1 MSEYQMTVDTPV
13 KPVVVW
19 LKRDLRLS
27 DHPPLATA
35 MAQKRPIILLYIF
48 EPSLIANP
56 HYSERHWRF
65 VWQSLEDM
73 NRQLADHGGHIHIVW
88 QEALPA
94 LEAIYEATQFDELF
108 SSEEIGIGLTFQRDL
123 EVKSW
128 CKQRNISWFESPTG
142 AVIRPLDNRKNWDE
156 DWQNVM
162 RAPLADIDL
171 EAITWYEIDTPT
183 LSIPASW
190 QTPQK
195 GIQTGGPT
203 LAWKTLDSFYEGR
216 GKDYYRS
223 ISSPLSSRSA
233 CTRLSPY
240 LAWGNISIKEVY
252 QDLLSRW
259 KTGGWKRTL
268 IALSSRLHWHCHF
281 MQKFESECRM
291 EFQHVNRAY
300 EHFPYRQDDQVEADL
315 LAWQQGNTGYPII
328 DACMR
333 ALHKTGY
340 INFRMRA
347 MLVSFLCHHLN
358 IDWRFGVHHLARL
371 FLDFEPGIHYPQ
383 FQMQAGV
390 TGSNAIR
397 IYNPVKQAQDQD
409 PDGEFIRRW
418 VPELAEVP
426 APLIHSPWEM
436 SPMEEALY
444 EFKIGENYPAPIVSL
459 KEAAK
464 AARDRL
470 WGYREQ
476 PNVQQEKQ
484 RILATHV
491 RSNSRAKSRQS
502 KPRKSS

>member
-1 MSEYQMTVDTPV
+1 MSAHRMTEDIAV

-27 DHPPLATA
+27 DHLPLASA
-35 MAQKRPIILLYIF
+35 VAQNRPIILLYIF
-48 EPSLIANP
+48 EPSLIADP

-73 NRQLADHGGHIHIVW
+73 NHQLAEHGGHIHIVW

-94 LEAIYEATQFDELF
+94 LEALHDTTQFDKLF
-108 SSEEIGIGLTFQRDL
+108 SSEEIGIGRTFERDIA
-123 EVKSW
+123 VKSW
-128 CKQRNISWFESPTG
+128 CQKQTICWHESPTG
-142 AVIRPLDNRKNWDE
+142 AVIRPLDNRKNWDD
-156 DWQNVM
+156 DWQTIM
-162 RAPLADIDL
+162 RAPLADINL
-171 EAITWYEIDTPT
+171 EAITWYDIQTQWP
-183 LSIPASW
+183 SIPTSW

-203 LAWKTLDSFYEGR
+203 LAWKTLESFYEGR
-216 GKDYYRS
+216 GKNYYRS

-240 LAWGNISIKEVY
+240 LAWGNISIREVY

-259 KTGGWKRTL
+259 NTAGWKRTL

-291 EFQHVNRAY
+291 ECHPVNRAY
-300 EHFPYRQDDQVEADL
+300 DDFPYRQDDQVEADL
-315 LAWQQGNTGYPII
+315 LAWQQGQTGYPII

-333 ALHKTGY
+333 ALYQTGY

-358 IDWRFGVHHLARL
+358 IDWRLGVHHLARL
-371 FLDFEPGIHYPQ
+371 FLDFEPGIHYQQ

-390 TGSNAIR
+390 TGTNAIR

-444 EFKIGENYPAPIVSL
+444 QFNVGENYPAPIVSL

-491 RSNSRAKSRQS
+491 RSNSQKKSRPS
-502 KPRKSS
+502 KVRTP

>member
-1 MSEYQMTVDTPV
+1 MIIERSLN
-13 KPVVVW
+13 PVVVW

-27 DHPPLATA
+27 DHSPLASAITLG
-35 MAQKRPIILLYIF
+35 RPIILLYIF
-48 EPSLIANP
+48 EPSLIADP
-56 HYSERHWRF
+56 HYDERHWRF
-65 VWQSLEDM
+65 VWQSLEDI
-73 NRQLADHGGHIHIVW
+73 NRQLTKYDSHLHIVW
-88 QEALPA
+88 QNALPA
-94 LEAIYEATQFDELF
+94 MEALYQTTQFDTIF
-108 SSEEIGIGLTFQRDL
+108 SSEEIGISLTFKRDQQIRAWCQQQT
-123 EVKSW
+123 VSW
-128 CKQRNISWFESPTG
+128 QESPTG
-142 AVIRPLDNRKNWDE
+142 AIARGLHNRETWDD
-156 DWQNVM
+156 DWQTIM

-171 EAITWYEIDTPT
+171 KAINWYKIDTPT
-183 LSIPASW
+183 LSIP
-190 QTPQK
+190 TPWKTPKK

-203 LAWKTLDSFYEGR
+203 LAWKTLESFYEGR

-240 LAWGNISIKEVY
+240 LAWGNISLREVY

-259 KTGGWKRTL
+259 KTQGWKRTL
-268 IALSSRLHWHCHF
+268 IALNSRLHWHCHF

-291 EFQHVNRAY
+291 EYQPVNRAY
-300 EHFPYRQDDQVEADL
+300 EQFPYRQDNQVETDL
-315 LAWQQGNTGYPII
+315 FAWQQGITGYPMI

-358 IDWRFGVHHLARL
+358 IDWRLGTHHLARL

-390 TGSNAIR
+390 TGANTIR

-418 VPELAEVP
+418 VPELKEIP
-426 APLIHSPWEM
+426 APLIHAPWEM
-436 SPMEEALY
+436 SPMEETLY
-444 EFKIGENYPAPIVSL
+444 QCTIGEDYPAPLVDL

-464 AARDRL
+464 SARERL
-470 WGYREQ
+470 WSYRAQ
-476 PNVQQEKQ
+476 PNVLQEKY
-484 RILATHV
+484 RILDAHV
-491 RSNSRAKSRQS
+491 RPNSQKKAKRAT
-502 KPRKSS
+502 

>member
-1 MSEYQMTVDTPV
+1 MTTEHAP

-27 DHPPLATA
+27 DHPPLASA
-35 MAQKRPIILLYIF
+35 IASGSPVILLYIF
-48 EPSLIANP
+48 EPSLIADP
-56 HYSERHWRF
+56 HYDERHWRF

-73 NRQLADHGGHIHIVW
+73 HHQLANHGGHLHIVW
-88 QEALPA
+88 QDALSA
-94 LEAIYEATQFDELF
+94 LESLHETTQFDALF
-108 SSEEIGIGLTFQRDL
+108 SSEEIGIGVTFERDL
-123 EVKSW
+123 HIKAW
-128 CKQRNISWFESPTG
+128 CRQQQISWQESPTG
-142 AVIRPLDNRKNWDE
+142 AVFRGLHDRETWDE
-156 DWQNVM
+156 DWQQIM

-171 EAITWYEIDTPT
+171 KAITWYDIDTPT
-183 LSIPASW
+183 PAVPTSW
-190 QTPQK
+190 KNPQK
-195 GIQTGGPT
+195 GIQTGGST
-203 LAWKTLDSFYEGR
+203 LAWKTLGSFYEGR
-216 GKDYYRS
+216 GKDYYRA

-240 LAWGNISIKEVY
+240 LAWGNISLREVY

-259 KTGGWKRTL
+259 KTAGWKRTL

-291 EFQHVNRAY
+291 EYQPVNRAY
-300 EHFPYRQDDQVEADL
+300 EQFPYRQDDRVEADL
-315 LAWQQGNTGYPII
+315 LAWQQGRTGCPMI

-358 IDWRFGVHHLARL
+358 IDWRLGTHHLARL

-390 TGSNAIR
+390 TGANTIR

-409 PDGEFIRRW
+409 PDGAFIRRW
-418 VPELAEVP
+418 VPELQEVP
-426 APLIHSPWEM
+426 APLIHAPWEM
-436 SPMEEALY
+436 YPMEEALY
-444 EFKIGENYPAPIVSL
+444 RCSIGEDYPAPLVDL

-470 WGYREQ
+470 WGYRSQ
-476 PNVQQEKQ
+476 PNVLQEKR

-491 RSNSRAKSRQS
+491 RSNRHKQVKQTTPKEAT
-502 KPRKSS
+502 